1 VSAGEAEETL
11 SGSYGYQVG
20 SGHIYS
26 SFVLIPTCRKRSEG
40 VIFVT
45 RGTLFSWDDVG
56 SFFLHDLIT
65 LASKRVTRER
75 EVNSTSNTSYLH
87 HTTYVLLLA
96 A

>member
-26 SFVLIPTCRKRSEG
+26 SFVLIPTFDKRSEG

-45 RGTLFSWDDVG
+45 RWDP
-56 SFFLHDLIT
+56 
-65 LASKRVTRER
+65 
-75 EVNSTSNTSYLH
+75 
-87 HTTYVLLLA
+87 LLLGRCGVILPA
-96 A
+96 MT